1 MDLAEKLEKIKGTIV
16 LMKIS
21 AEHMLYAN
29 EVCPSCVPKIIL
41 GIIILNI
48 CLELA
53 ELKIM
58 EIKSKQESEVSFHF
72 EFNQDKTSSSDIHQR
87 LQV

>member
-1 MDLAEKLEKIKGTIV
+1 MNLKRGYCMDLSEKLEKIKGTIV

-29 EVCPSCVPKIIL
+29 KVCPSCVPKIIL

-53 ELKIM
+53 ELKIL
-58 EIKSKQESEVSFHF
+58 EIKSKQESEVSLTHF
-72 EFNQDKTSSSDIHQR
+72 
-87 LQV
+87 